1 MNSTRAVDVSI
12 QAVSPA
18 LICIKAPC
26 TIVAAALP
34 NPLAGRSLYGVDLYR
49 SNSDPPLRA
58 LTIRLG

>member
-1 MNSTRAVDVSI
+1 VDVSI

-34 NPLAGRSLYGVDLYR
+34 KPLAGKL
-49 SNSDPPLRA
+49 LRDD
-58 LTIRLG
+58 

>member
-1 MNSTRAVDVSI
+1 VSI

-34 NPLAGRSLYGVDLYR
+34 NPLAGE
-49 SNSDPPLRA
+49 LRA
-58 LTIRLG
+58 LTIGLK